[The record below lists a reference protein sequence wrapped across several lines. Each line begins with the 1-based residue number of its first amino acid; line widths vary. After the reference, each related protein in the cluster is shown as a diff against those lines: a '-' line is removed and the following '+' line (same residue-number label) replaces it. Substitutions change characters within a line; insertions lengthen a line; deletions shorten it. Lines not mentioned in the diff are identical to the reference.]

1 MMKLS
6 ERSVKI
12 KELISGQVDMGTF
25 GLVELE
31 LIEFDKEL
39 SELKK
44 LRVGDVMPRRLT
56 AENGAKALLMGEF
69 FEYHEISYYDEDGD
83 EVERLEKVP
92 VSWNTIK
99 KIYDKIVSHYGA

>member
-6 ERSVKI
+6 ERSIKI

-39 SELKK
+39 AELKK
-44 LRVGDVMPRRLT
+44 MRVADVSICACGSDKLYS
-56 AENGAKALLMGEF
+56 EQYKDV
-69 FEYHEISYYDEDGD
+69 IKYYCSKCHKNIES
-83 EVERLEKVP
+83 K
-92 VSWNTIK
+92 
-99 KIYDKIVSHYGA
+99 H

>member
-1 MMKLS
+1 MKLS
-6 ERSVKI
+6 ERSIKI

-44 LRVGDVMPRRLT
+44 LRVGDV
-56 AENGAKALLMGEF
+56 NGSVCEPHGCLDYSQG
-69 FEYHEISYYDEDGD
+69 YD
-83 EVERLEKVP
+83 RCEKQCDRC
-92 VSWNTIK
+92 K
-99 KIYDKIVSHYGA
+99 GL

>member
-1 MMKLS
+1 MKLS
-6 ERSVKI
+6 ERSIKI

-44 LRVGDVMPRRLT
+44 LRVGDVSICACDKPIKIATVHPLPDICDYCR
-56 AENGAKALLMGEF
+56 KAIR
-69 FEYHEISYYDEDGD
+69 H
-83 EVERLEKVP
+83 
-92 VSWNTIK
+92 
-99 KIYDKIVSHYGA
+99 